1 MKRIQ
6 QLPERRTELT
16 LLDLM
21 LLLNEVRCKIQKDDE
36 GRFAAIG
43 WSASRNRTPLRPM
56 SSASWQNA
64 N

>member
-6 QLPERRTELT
+6 PLPERRAKLT

-21 LLLNEVRCKIQKDDE
+21 LLLNEVRCKIQKDDQR
-36 GRFAAIG
+36 RFAAIG

-56 SSASWQNA
+56 SSAGWQNA
-64 N
+64 H